1 MRMFGLIK
9 ARIVAKNAVAEMI
22 AVAAEASFVG
32 SSFLEFSFFMV
43 V

>member
-1 MRMFGLIK
+1 MRMSGLIK
-9 ARIVAKNAVAEMI
+9 ARIVAKNDVAEVI

-32 SSFLEFSFFMV
+32 SSFFRFSFFMV